1 MIIPIV
7 RRYWASHSAYL
18 WQRDV
23 YHHVTWSTSLWR
35 LGWFRWRW
43 IEIVRRSRHVERNLY
58 RRPDVC
64 YMSKIYIIQ
73 YGSPGRP
80 ETWQQ
85 VQDLLH
91 SSCWA
96 FSGWC
101 PPALAAALT
110 VSMGPAMCIRRTQDV
125 RVNCSLQDMTA
136 QITEKIQH
144 LNYLQVGPKCIW

>member
-80 ETWQQ
+80 RHGSKCKTYYTPAAGPSLDG
-85 VQDLLH
+85 VHLLCCCSHRFHGTRNVH
-91 SSCWA
+91 SPHA
-96 FSGWC
+96 GRQ
-101 PPALAAALT
+101 
-110 VSMGPAMCIRRTQDV
+110 GE
-125 RVNCSLQDMTA
+125 LQSAGYDCTDNRENTTPELFA
-136 QITEKIQH
+136 
-144 LNYLQVGPKCIW
+144 GGAKCIW